1 MSTVLSIHE
10 KFSLMISEVFGS
22 HKAFINA
29 LDKVRIIRKKED
41 GGEEGGEMRG
51 KERGREGERERER
64 KREKIESVHGRV
76 CKSVFN

>member
-1 MSTVLSIHE
+1 MAEFMSTVLSIHE

-41 GGEEGGEMRG
+41 EGRKGGR
-51 KERGREGERERER
+51 
-64 KREKIESVHGRV
+64 
-76 CKSVFN
+76 